1 MGMPA
6 MAKHRWTAAEVRSL
20 PEEPGKRFEVVD
32 GELLVTPSPSYAH
45 QRAVGYLFAK
55 LREHVRRFRA
65 GDVLPAPADVELD
78 LSTLVQPD
86 LFVIP
91 LVDGRPPREFGDVNQ
106 LLLAIEVLS
115 PTTGRHDRVVKRPRY
130 QRAGAEY
137 WIVDLDARL
146 VERWRPSDDRP
157 EILTERI
164 EWTAPDAPDALAI
177 DLNEM
182 FGEAHGEV

>member
-1 MGMPA
+1 MGMPV
-6 MAKHRWTAAEVRSL
+6 MAKRRWTAAEVRAL
-20 PEEPGKRFEVVD
+20 PTEPGTRIEVVD

-45 QRAVGYLFAK
+45 QRAVAYLLVQ
-55 LREHVRRFRA
+55 LREYLQRLRA
-65 GDVLPAPADVELD
+65 GDVLPGPADVELD
-78 LSTLVQPD
+78 PSTLVQPN

-157 EILTERI
+157 AILIEQI
-164 EWTAPDAPDALAI
+164 EWTAPGAPEPLAI
-177 DLNEM
+177 DLNDL
-182 FGEAHGEV
+182 FAEAHGEA

>member
-6 MAKHRWTAAEVRSL
+6 MAKRRWTSAEVRAL
-20 PEEPGKRFEVVD
+20 PEDPGKRIEVVD

-45 QRAVGYLFAK
+45 QRAVAYLLVK
-55 LREHVRRFRA
+55 LREYLRRFRA

-78 LSTLVQPD
+78 PSTLVQPD

-91 LVDGRPPREFGDVNQ
+91 LVDGRPPRAFSDVNQ

-115 PTTGRHDRVVKRPRY
+115 PMTGRHDRVVKRPRY
-130 QRAGAEY
+130 QRAGAGY

-146 VERWRPSDDRP
+146 VERWKPSDDRP
-157 EILTERI
+157 EILTEGI
-164 EWTAPDAPDALAI
+164 EWTAPSAPEPLVI
-177 DLNEM
+177 DFNEL
-182 FGEAHGEV
+182 FADAHGEV